1 VSIKPKNDAVARTSL
16 SVAFTVGL
24 YGAAFGAA
32 GVTAGFTILQTC
44 LLSILLFS
52 GASQFAV
59 VGIMGAG
66 GSAISAIATATL
78 LGFRNALYGLQMA
91 PILKVTG
98 LKRILSAQI
107 TIDES
112 TAVSTLQENDVD
124 RKRGFYLT
132 GIGVYVFWNLF
143 TYLGALGASA
153 IGDPAVWGLDAAV
166 PAAFCGLVWPRLKD
180 KKQFLISALAI
191 VLALSLTPITA
202 AGIPIITTV
211 LLAIIYW
218 VEKMSAIW
226 IAVIGSSITAF
237 LNKYIGHSVPEK
249 WLDRPRFK
257 RINTLVPIVL
267 LSALVGVQTFATKK
281 EIVIDQ
287 RFAGVLVALIAL
299 KLKASFPIVVASA
312 AITSAAIYNLF

>member
-1 VSIKPKNDAVARTSL
+1 VSVNPKKNLVDRTAF

-32 GVTAGFTILQTC
+32 GVTAGFSILQTC

-66 GSAISAIATATL
+66 GAAISAIATATL

-91 PILKVTG
+91 PILKVKG
-98 LKRILSAQI
+98 IRRVFAAQI

-112 TAVSTLQENDVD
+112 TAVATLQDNDAD

-143 TYLGALGASA
+143 TLLGALGASA
-153 IGDPAVWGLDAAV
+153 IGDPSVWGLDAAV
-166 PAAFCGLVWPRLKD
+166 PAAFLGLIWPRLKN
-180 KKQFLISALAI
+180 KIQFVVSAIAITWALI
-191 VLALSLTPITA
+191 LTPITP

-211 LLAIIYW
+211 VLAIIFG
-218 VEKMSAIW
+218 A
-226 IAVIGSSITAF
+226 
-237 LNKYIGHSVPEK
+237 
-249 WLDRPRFK
+249 
-257 RINTLVPIVL
+257 
-267 LSALVGVQTFATKK
+267 KK
-281 EIVIDQ
+281 
-287 RFAGVLVALIAL
+287 
-299 KLKASFPIVVASA
+299 
-312 AITSAAIYNLF
+312 

>member
-1 VSIKPKNDAVARTSL
+1 VSVTGRFNPRTNQVDRTAI

-32 GVTAGFTILQTC
+32 GVTAGFSILQSC

-98 LKRILSAQI
+98 LNRMLAAQI

-112 TAVSTLQENDVD
+112 TAVATLQDNDAE
-124 RKRGFYLT
+124 RKRGFYVT
-132 GIGVYVFWNLF
+132 GIGVYIFWNLF
-143 TYLGALGASA
+143 TFLGALGASA

-166 PAAFCGLVWPRLKD
+166 PAAFCGLVWPRLKN
-180 KKQFLISALAI
+180 KLQFVVCASAIALA
-191 VLALSLTPITA
+191 LLLTPLTP
-202 AGIPIITTV
+202 AGVPIITTV
-211 LLAIIYW
+211 LLA
-218 VEKMSAIW
+218 
-226 IAVIGSSITAF
+226 VIFG
-237 LNKYIGHSVPEK
+237 
-249 WLDRPRFK
+249 W
-257 RINTLVPIVL
+257 
-267 LSALVGVQTFATKK
+267 KK
-281 EIVIDQ
+281 
-287 RFAGVLVALIAL
+287 
-299 KLKASFPIVVASA
+299 
-312 AITSAAIYNLF
+312 

>member
-1 VSIKPKNDAVARTSL
+1 
-16 SVAFTVGL
+16 
-24 YGAAFGAA
+24 
-32 GVTAGFTILQTC
+32 
-44 LLSILLFS
+44 
-52 GASQFAV
+52 
-59 VGIMGAG
+59 MGAG

-211 LLAIIYW
+211 LLAIIFGW
-218 VEKMSAIW
+218 
-226 IAVIGSSITAF
+226 
-237 LNKYIGHSVPEK
+237 
-249 WLDRPRFK
+249 
-257 RINTLVPIVL
+257 
-267 LSALVGVQTFATKK
+267 KK
-281 EIVIDQ
+281 
-287 RFAGVLVALIAL
+287 
-299 KLKASFPIVVASA
+299 
-312 AITSAAIYNLF
+312 

>member
-1 VSIKPKNDAVARTSL
+1 MSIKPKNDAVARTSL

-112 TAVSTLQENDVD
+112 TAVSTLQENDID
-124 RKRGFYLT
+124 RRRGFYLT
-132 GIGVYVFWNLF
+132 GIGVYVFWNFF
-143 TYLGALGASA
+143 TYFGALGASA

-202 AGIPIITTV
+202 AGIPIIATV
-211 LLAIIYW
+211 LLAIIFGW
-218 VEKMSAIW
+218 
-226 IAVIGSSITAF
+226 
-237 LNKYIGHSVPEK
+237 
-249 WLDRPRFK
+249 
-257 RINTLVPIVL
+257 
-267 LSALVGVQTFATKK
+267 KK
-281 EIVIDQ
+281 
-287 RFAGVLVALIAL
+287 
-299 KLKASFPIVVASA
+299 
-312 AITSAAIYNLF
+312 

>member
-1 VSIKPKNDAVARTSL
+1 VSINPKKNPVDRTAL

-32 GVTAGFTILQTC
+32 GVTAGFSILQTC
-44 LLSILLFS
+44 FLSILLFS

-91 PILKVTG
+91 PILKVRG
-98 LKRILSAQI
+98 LKRVLAAQI

-112 TAVSTLQENDVD
+112 TAVSTLQENDED

-132 GIGVYVFWNLF
+132 GIGVYIFWNLF

-153 IGDPAVWGLDAAV
+153 IGDPSVWGLDSAV
-166 PAAFCGLVWPRLKD
+166 PAAFCGLIWPRLKN
-180 KKQFLISALAI
+180 KKQFLVSAIAI
-191 VLALSLTPITA
+191 AWALLLTPLTP

-211 LLAIIYW
+211 LLA
-218 VEKMSAIW
+218 
-226 IAVIGSSITAF
+226 VIFGA
-237 LNKYIGHSVPEK
+237 
-249 WLDRPRFK
+249 
-257 RINTLVPIVL
+257 
-267 LSALVGVQTFATKK
+267 KK
-281 EIVIDQ
+281 
-287 RFAGVLVALIAL
+287 
-299 KLKASFPIVVASA
+299 
-312 AITSAAIYNLF
+312 

>member
-1 VSIKPKNDAVARTSL
+1 MSVNPKKNLVDRTAF

-32 GVTAGFTILQTC
+32 GVTAGFSILQTC

-66 GSAISAIATATL
+66 GAAISAIATATL

-91 PILKVTG
+91 PILKVKG
-98 LKRILSAQI
+98 IRRVFAAQI

-112 TAVSTLQENDVD
+112 TAVATLQDNDAD

-143 TYLGALGASA
+143 TLLGALGASA
-153 IGDPAVWGLDAAV
+153 IGDPSVWGLDAAV
-166 PAAFCGLVWPRLKD
+166 PAAFLGLIWPRLKN
-180 KKQFLISALAI
+180 KIQFVVSAIAI
-191 VLALSLTPITA
+191 TWALLLTPITP

-211 LLAIIYW
+211 VLAIIFG
-218 VEKMSAIW
+218 A
-226 IAVIGSSITAF
+226 
-237 LNKYIGHSVPEK
+237 
-249 WLDRPRFK
+249 
-257 RINTLVPIVL
+257 
-267 LSALVGVQTFATKK
+267 KK
-281 EIVIDQ
+281 
-287 RFAGVLVALIAL
+287 
-299 KLKASFPIVVASA
+299 
-312 AITSAAIYNLF
+312 

>member
-112 TAVSTLQENDVD
+112 TAVSTLQENDID
-124 RKRGFYLT
+124 RRRGFYLT
-132 GIGVYVFWNLF
+132 GIGVYVFWNFF

-211 LLAIIYW
+211 LLAIIFGW
-218 VEKMSAIW
+218 
-226 IAVIGSSITAF
+226 
-237 LNKYIGHSVPEK
+237 
-249 WLDRPRFK
+249 
-257 RINTLVPIVL
+257 
-267 LSALVGVQTFATKK
+267 KK
-281 EIVIDQ
+281 
-287 RFAGVLVALIAL
+287 
-299 KLKASFPIVVASA
+299 
-312 AITSAAIYNLF
+312 